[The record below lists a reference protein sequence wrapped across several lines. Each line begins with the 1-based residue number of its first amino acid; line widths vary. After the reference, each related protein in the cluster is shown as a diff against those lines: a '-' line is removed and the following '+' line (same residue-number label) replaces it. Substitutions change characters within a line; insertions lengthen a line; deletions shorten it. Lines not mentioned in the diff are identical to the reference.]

1 MNKDYFFVSTLMKLS
16 KIFFPYFNMAD
27 STQSVS
33 NVKSARETIEGSKR
47 SFSCLVRAILVLGM
61 PGDMIESLYL
71 EFFTEILAVK

>member
-1 MNKDYFFVSTLMKLS
+1 MKIS
-16 KIFFPYFNMAD
+16 RIFFPNLNMAD

-47 SFSCLVRAILVLGM
+47 SFSCLIRKVLVLEM
-61 PGDMIESLYL
+61 PGDVTESFYF